1 MLIYNLVAGVVYA
14 LTLHGAYD
22 NIAKPVANVTYDAG
36 IHVYEKGADI
46 LEVVTAENIE
56 ENTE

>member
-14 LTLHGAYD
+14 LTLHGIYD

-36 IHVYEKGADI
+36 IHVYEKGADV
-46 LEVVTAENIE
+46 LEVVTAEN
-56 ENTE
+56 TE